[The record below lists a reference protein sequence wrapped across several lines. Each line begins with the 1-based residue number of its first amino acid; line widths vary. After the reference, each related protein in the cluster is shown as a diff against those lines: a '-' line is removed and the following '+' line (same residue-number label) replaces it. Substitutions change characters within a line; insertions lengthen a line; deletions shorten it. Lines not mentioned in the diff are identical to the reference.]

1 MKIITKPLGPVQANS
16 YLLIDNHHSVLI
28 DPGDAYTNIDSILEE
43 NQCDLEAILLTHAH
57 FDHIGGVDWLVKK
70 FNIPVYLNSNEFEF
84 LSNPT
89 FNSSENF
96 MMDVYSDVNPFALK
110 EGMNKIGH
118 FEVEAIFCPGHS
130 IGSTVFKIQNHLFTG
145 DVLFQGSIGRTD
157 LYSGSSSMMF
167 ESLKKLASFNSD
179 YPIYPGHGPSTS
191 LSQEKN
197 WNEYLKY
204 AENL

>member
-1 MKIITKPLGPVQANS
+1 MEIITKPLGPVQANS
-16 YLLIDNHHSVLI
+16 YLLIDNYHSILI
-28 DPGDAYTNIDSILEE
+28 DPGDEYTNIDSVLD
-43 NQCDLEAILLTHAH
+43 QHHCDLEAILLTHAH
-57 FDHIGGVDWLVKK
+57 FDHIGGVDWLCRK
-70 FNIPVYLNSNEFEF
+70 FDIPVYLNSSEFEF

-89 FNSSENF
+89 YNSSENF
-96 MMDVYSDVNPFALK
+96 MMDICIDKKALSLE
-110 EGMNKIGH
+110 EGMNQIGH

-130 IGSTVFKIQNHLFTG
+130 IGSTVFKINDCLFTG

-157 LYSGSSSMMF
+157 LYSGSNSMMF
-167 ESLKKLASFNSD
+167 ESLKKLSSLEGD

-191 LSQEKN
+191 LFLEKN